1 MISFIFLVMEV
12 GICYNK
18 WEKIFYTNGGCII
31 MSEENFN
38 TENGTNEQTYSQP
51 QQTYSQP
58 QQAYEQPQQTYS
70 QPQQAYEQPQQTY
83 SQPQQNYD
91 QQAYNQNQQYAQQN
105 YGYDQSQQ
113 GYGTY
118 QQPQQQAY
126 GSFDQTQYGYNQPAS
141 SGKGMAIASMVLG
154 IISIPTICF
163 WIVGLPCAIVGLIL
177 GILYNKKNEH
187 SPMATAG
194 IVCSIITIAL
204 LVLILILY
212 IVGAVSLSALAYSYY
227 Y

>member
-1 MISFIFLVMEV
+1 MISLIFLVMEV

-51 QQTYSQP
+51 QQ
-58 QQAYEQPQQTYS
+58 AYE
-70 QPQQAYEQPQQTY
+70 
-83 SQPQQNYD
+83 QPQQNYD

-154 IISIPTICF
+154 IISIPAICF

-204 LVLILILY
+204 LVLVLILC
-212 IVGAVSLSALAYSYY
+212 IVGAVSLSSLEYSYY

>member
-1 MISFIFLVMEV
+1 MISLIFLVMEV

-51 QQTYSQP
+51 QQAYEQP
-58 QQAYEQPQQTYS
+58 QQAYE
-70 QPQQAYEQPQQTY
+70 
-83 SQPQQNYD
+83 QPQQNYD

-118 QQPQQQAY
+118 QKPQQQAY

-154 IISIPTICF
+154 IISIPAICF

-204 LVLILILY
+204 LVLVLILC
-212 IVGAVSLSALAYSYY
+212 IVGAVSLSSLEYSYY

>member
-1 MISFIFLVMEV
+1 MISLIFLVMEV

-58 QQAYEQPQQTYS
+58 QQAYEQPQQ
-70 QPQQAYEQPQQTY
+70 
-83 SQPQQNYD
+83 NYD

-118 QQPQQQAY
+118 QQSQQQAY

-154 IISIPTICF
+154 IVSIPGICF

-194 IVCSIITIAL
+194 IVCSIIAIAL
-204 LVLILILY
+204 LVLVLILY
-212 IVGAVSLSALAYSYY
+212 IVGAVSLSSLEYSYY

>member
-1 MISFIFLVMEV
+1 MISLIFLVMEV

-38 TENGTNEQTYSQP
+38 TENGTNEQTCSQPQQAYSQPQQTYSQP

-58 QQAYEQPQQTYS
+58 QQAYE
-70 QPQQAYEQPQQTY
+70 
-83 SQPQQNYD
+83 QPQQNYD

-154 IISIPTICF
+154 IISIPAICF

-194 IVCSIITIAL
+194 IVCSIIAIAL
-204 LVLILILY
+204 LVLVLILC
-212 IVGAVSLSALAYSYY
+212 IVGAVSLSSLEYSYY

>member
-1 MISFIFLVMEV
+1 MISLIFLVMEV

-58 QQAYEQPQQTYS
+58 QQTYS
-70 QPQQAYEQPQQTY
+70 QPQQAYE
-83 SQPQQNYD
+83 QPQQNYD

-118 QQPQQQAY
+118 QQSQQQAY

-154 IISIPTICF
+154 IVSIPGICF

-194 IVCSIITIAL
+194 IVCSIIAIAL
-204 LVLILILY
+204 LVLVLILY
-212 IVGAVSLSALAYSYY
+212 IVGAVSLSSLGYSYY

>member
-1 MISFIFLVMEV
+1 MISLIFLVMEV

-51 QQTYSQP
+51 QQ
-58 QQAYEQPQQTYS
+58 AYE
-70 QPQQAYEQPQQTY
+70 
-83 SQPQQNYD
+83 QPQQNYD

-154 IISIPTICF
+154 IISIPAICF

-204 LVLILILY
+204 LVLVLILC
-212 IVGAVSLSALAYSYY
+212 IVGAVSLSSLEYSYY
-227 Y
+227 

>member
-1 MISFIFLVMEV
+1 
-12 GICYNK
+12 
-18 WEKIFYTNGGCII
+18 

-58 QQAYEQPQQTYS
+58 QQTYSQPQQTYS
-70 QPQQAYEQPQQTY
+70 QPQQAYEQP
-83 SQPQQNYD
+83 
-91 QQAYNQNQQYAQQN
+91 
-105 YGYDQSQQ
+105 
-113 GYGTY
+113 
-118 QQPQQQAY
+118 QQAY

-154 IISIPTICF
+154 IISIPAICF

-177 GILYNKKNEH
+177 GILYNKENEH

-204 LVLILILY
+204 LVLVLILC
-212 IVGAVSLSALAYSYY
+212 IVGAVSLSSLEYSYY

>member
-1 MISFIFLVMEV
+1 
-12 GICYNK
+12 
-18 WEKIFYTNGGCII
+18 

-58 QQAYEQPQQTYS
+58 QQTYSQPQQTYS
-70 QPQQAYEQPQQTY
+70 QPQQAYEQPQQ
-83 SQPQQNYD
+83 
-91 QQAYNQNQQYAQQN
+91 AYE
-105 YGYDQSQQ
+105 
-113 GYGTY
+113 
-118 QQPQQQAY
+118 QPQQQAY

-154 IISIPTICF
+154 IISIPAICF

-204 LVLILILY
+204 LVLVLILC
-212 IVGAVSLSALAYSYY
+212 IVGAVSLSFLEYSYY

>member
-1 MISFIFLVMEV
+1 
-12 GICYNK
+12 
-18 WEKIFYTNGGCII
+18 
-31 MSEENFN
+31 
-38 TENGTNEQTYSQP
+38 
-51 QQTYSQP
+51 
-58 QQAYEQPQQTYS
+58 
-70 QPQQAYEQPQQTY
+70 
-83 SQPQQNYD
+83 
-91 QQAYNQNQQYAQQN
+91 
-105 YGYDQSQQ
+105 
-113 GYGTY
+113 
-118 QQPQQQAY
+118 
-126 GSFDQTQYGYNQPAS
+126 
-141 SGKGMAIASMVLG
+141 MAIASMVLG

-212 IVGAVSLSALAYSYY
+212 IVGAVSLSSLAYSYY

>member
-1 MISFIFLVMEV
+1 
-12 GICYNK
+12 
-18 WEKIFYTNGGCII
+18 

-38 TENGTNEQTYSQP
+38 TENVTNEQTYSQP

-58 QQAYEQPQQTYS
+58 Q
-70 QPQQAYEQPQQTY
+70 QQAYEQPQQTY

-91 QQAYNQNQQYAQQN
+91 QQAYNQNQQYAQQS

-126 GSFDQTQYGYNQPAS
+126 GSYDQTQYNYNQTAS

-154 IISIPTICF
+154 IVSIPAICF
-163 WIVGLPCAIVGLIL
+163 WIVGLPCAVVGLIL
-177 GILYNKKNEH
+177 GILYNKNNEH

-194 IVCSIITIAL
+194 IVCSIITIAIL
-204 LVLILILY
+204 ALVLILY
-212 IVGAVSLSALAYSYY
+212 IVGAVSLSSWAYSYY
-227 Y
+227 

>member
-1 MISFIFLVMEV
+1 
-12 GICYNK
+12 
-18 WEKIFYTNGGCII
+18 

-38 TENGTNEQTYSQP
+38 TENGTNEQTCSQPQQAYSQPQQTYSQP

-58 QQAYEQPQQTYS
+58 QQAYE
-70 QPQQAYEQPQQTY
+70 
-83 SQPQQNYD
+83 QPQQNYD

-126 GSFDQTQYGYNQPAS
+126 GSFYQTQYGYNQPAS

-154 IISIPTICF
+154 IISIPAICF

-204 LVLILILY
+204 LVLVLILC
-212 IVGAVSLSALAYSYY
+212 IVGAVSLSSLEYSYY

>member
-1 MISFIFLVMEV
+1 
-12 GICYNK
+12 
-18 WEKIFYTNGGCII
+18 

-38 TENGTNEQTYSQP
+38 TGNGTNEQTYSQP

-58 QQAYEQPQQTYS
+58 QQTYSQPQQTYS
-70 QPQQAYEQPQQTY
+70 QPQQAYE
-83 SQPQQNYD
+83 QPQQNYD

-154 IISIPTICF
+154 IVSIPGICF

-204 LVLILILY
+204 LVLVLILY
-212 IVGAVSLSALAYSYY
+212 IVGAVSLSSLGYSYY

>member
-1 MISFIFLVMEV
+1 
-12 GICYNK
+12 
-18 WEKIFYTNGGCII
+18 

-58 QQAYEQPQQTYS
+58 QQTYS
-70 QPQQAYEQPQQTY
+70 QPQQAYE
-83 SQPQQNYD
+83 QPQQNYD

-126 GSFDQTQYGYNQPAS
+126 GKLRPDTVWLQPAGFIRKRNGNCIHGTGNCIHPGNLFLDCRTS
-141 SGKGMAIASMVLG
+141 LCNCRIN
-154 IISIPTICF
+154 P
-163 WIVGLPCAIVGLIL
+163 W
-177 GILYNKKNEH
+177 H
-187 SPMATAG
+187 S
-194 IVCSIITIAL
+194 L
-204 LVLILILY
+204 
-212 IVGAVSLSALAYSYY
+212 
-227 Y
+227 

>member
-1 MISFIFLVMEV
+1 
-12 GICYNK
+12 
-18 WEKIFYTNGGCII
+18 

-58 QQAYEQPQQTYS
+58 QQTYSQPQQTYS
-70 QPQQAYEQPQQTY
+70 QPQQAYE
-83 SQPQQNYD
+83 QPQQNYD

-118 QQPQQQAY
+118 QQSQQQAY

-154 IISIPTICF
+154 IVSIPGICF

-194 IVCSIITIAL
+194 IVCSIIAIAL
-204 LVLILILY
+204 LVLVLILY
-212 IVGAVSLSALAYSYY
+212 IVGAVSLSSLGYNYY

>member
-1 MISFIFLVMEV
+1 MISLIFLVMEV

-58 QQAYEQPQQTYS
+58 QQAYE
-70 QPQQAYEQPQQTY
+70 
-83 SQPQQNYD
+83 QPQQNYD

-154 IISIPTICF
+154 IISIPAICF

-204 LVLILILY
+204 LVLVLILY
-212 IVGAVSLSALAYSYY
+212 IVGAVSLSSLEYSYY

>member
-1 MISFIFLVMEV
+1 MISLIFLVMEV

-58 QQAYEQPQQTYS
+58 QQTYS
-70 QPQQAYEQPQQTY
+70 QPQQAYE
-83 SQPQQNYD
+83 QPQQNYD

-118 QQPQQQAY
+118 H
-126 GSFDQTQYGYNQPAS
+126 QTQYGYNQPAS

-154 IISIPTICF
+154 IISIPAICF

-204 LVLILILY
+204 LVLVLILC
-212 IVGAVSLSALAYSYY
+212 IVGAVSLSSLEYSYY

>member
-1 MISFIFLVMEV
+1 
-12 GICYNK
+12 
-18 WEKIFYTNGGCII
+18 

-58 QQAYEQPQQTYS
+58 QQTYSQPQQTYS
-70 QPQQAYEQPQQTY
+70 
-83 SQPQQNYD
+83 
-91 QQAYNQNQQYAQQN
+91 
-105 YGYDQSQQ
+105 
-113 GYGTY
+113 
-118 QQPQQQAY
+118 QPQQQAY

-154 IISIPTICF
+154 IISIPAICF

-204 LVLILILY
+204 LVLVLILG
-212 IVGAVSLSALAYSYY
+212 IVGAVSLSFLEYSYY

>member
-1 MISFIFLVMEV
+1 
-12 GICYNK
+12 
-18 WEKIFYTNGGCII
+18 

-58 QQAYEQPQQTYS
+58 QQTYSQPQQTYS
-70 QPQQAYEQPQQTY
+70 QPQQAYE
-83 SQPQQNYD
+83 
-91 QQAYNQNQQYAQQN
+91 
-105 YGYDQSQQ
+105 
-113 GYGTY
+113 
-118 QQPQQQAY
+118 QPQQQAY

-154 IISIPTICF
+154 IISIPAICF

-204 LVLILILY
+204 LVLVLILC
-212 IVGAVSLSALAYSYY
+212 IVGAVSLSSLEYSYY

>member
-1 MISFIFLVMEV
+1 MISLIFLVMEV

-58 QQAYEQPQQTYS
+58 QQ
-70 QPQQAYEQPQQTY
+70 
-83 SQPQQNYD
+83 
-91 QQAYNQNQQYAQQN
+91 
-105 YGYDQSQQ
+105 
-113 GYGTY
+113 
-118 QQPQQQAY
+118 QAY

-154 IISIPTICF
+154 IISIPAICF

-204 LVLILILY
+204 LVLVLILC
-212 IVGAVSLSALAYSYY
+212 IVGAVSLSSLEYSYY

>member
-1 MISFIFLVMEV
+1 MISLIFLVMEV

-58 QQAYEQPQQTYS
+58 QQAYE
-70 QPQQAYEQPQQTY
+70 
-83 SQPQQNYD
+83 QPQQNYD

-154 IISIPTICF
+154 IISIPAICF

-204 LVLILILY
+204 LVLVLILC
-212 IVGAVSLSALAYSYY
+212 IVGAVSLSSLEYSYY

>member
-1 MISFIFLVMEV
+1 
-12 GICYNK
+12 
-18 WEKIFYTNGGCII
+18 

-51 QQTYSQP
+51 QQ
-58 QQAYEQPQQTYS
+58 AYE
-70 QPQQAYEQPQQTY
+70 
-83 SQPQQNYD
+83 QPQQNYD

-113 GYGTY
+113 G
-118 QQPQQQAY
+118 
-126 GSFDQTQYGYNQPAS
+126 
-141 SGKGMAIASMVLG
+141 KGMAIASMVLG
-154 IISIPTICF
+154 IISIPAICF

-204 LVLILILY
+204 LVLVLILC
-212 IVGAVSLSALAYSYY
+212 IVGAVSLSSLEYSYY

>member
-1 MISFIFLVMEV
+1 
-12 GICYNK
+12 
-18 WEKIFYTNGGCII
+18 

-58 QQAYEQPQQTYS
+58 QQTYS
-70 QPQQAYEQPQQTY
+70 QPQQAYEQPQQAY
-83 SQPQQNYD
+83 EQPQQNYD

-154 IISIPTICF
+154 IISIPATCF

-204 LVLILILY
+204 LVLVLILC
-212 IVGAVSLSALAYSYY
+212 IVGAVSLSSLEYSYY

>member
-1 MISFIFLVMEV
+1 MISRIFLVMEV

-51 QQTYSQP
+51 QQ
-58 QQAYEQPQQTYS
+58 AYE
-70 QPQQAYEQPQQTY
+70 
-83 SQPQQNYD
+83 QPQQNYD

-154 IISIPTICF
+154 IISIPAICF

-204 LVLILILY
+204 LVLVLILC
-212 IVGAVSLSALAYSYY
+212 IVGAVSLSSLEYSYY